1 MTTWWRLALITAALT
16 LSACNEPVS
25 PINIADAPDIVLLGG
40 KVLTVDANDGT
51 AEAIAISGNR
61 ISAVGGTDEIRAL
74 VGENTSV
81 IELDGRTVIPGLT
94 DSHIHV
100 IRAGLTWAQ
109 EISWADIPTLDNALA
124 LVREV
129 AANTPDGEWLIV
141 AGGWH
146 KFQFKEK
153 RLPSATEVSEAAGDH
168 PIYVQYLYDTAILN
182 QAAMSALS
190 ITTDADIPP
199 NGSLRLDAEGAPTG
213 EIDGTIGV
221 FHRLLGALPKPDF
234 ATQVEGTKIFMAE
247 LNRLGMT
254 SFSDGSGG
262 SQYPEGYKPLF
273 HIWQNGEMT
282 MRVAYRLMSQ
292 NRGQELADLKN
303 LTQLLPQGFGDDWLR
318 FNGFGEVIIWGMHD
332 GSRAR
337 LEFNPTDEARA
348 SLIETLTWMATNQYA
363 MEIHASS
370 DSSAQQILDIID
382 DINKTTPI
390 AELRWSIL
398 HIDAAS
404 VSTLERMKALGVA
417 YGVQDRLYFDGETLV
432 KTFGAEHARSAP
444 PLKTALN
451 MGVMILGGT
460 DAPAVGPYNPWVS
473 IRWMLDGK
481 TVNGITIRGPEEI
494 PSRADTLRIYT
505 QNGAWLQ
512 FSEDERGSI
521 ETGKLADIAVLS
533 HDYMNT
539 PVEELNQMTSLLTI
553 VDGEVVHAGAPYS
566 NLAP

>member
-1 MTTWWRLALITAALT
+1 MTIWWRLAVITTALA
-16 LSACNEPVS
+16 LSACDQPTN
-25 PINIADAPDIVLLGG
+25 PINTADAPDMVLLGG
-40 KVLTVDANDGT
+40 KVLTVDANNAT
-51 AEAIAISGNR
+51 AEAIAITGNR
-61 ISAVGGTDEIRAL
+61 ISAVGGTTEIRAL
-74 VGENTSV
+74 VGENTSIV
-81 IELDGRTVIPGLT
+81 ELDGRTVIPGLT

-109 EISWADIPTLDNALA
+109 EISWADIPTLDEALGRVRNA
-124 LVREV
+124 
-129 AANTPDGEWLIV
+129 AASTPDGEWLIV

-146 KFQFKEK
+146 KFQFVEK
-153 RLPSATEVSEAAGDH
+153 RLPSAAEVSEAAGNH

-190 ITTDADIPP
+190 IATDADVPP
-199 NGSLRLDAEGAPTG
+199 NGTLRLDASGAPTG

-221 FHRLLGALPKPDF
+221 FHRLQGALPKPDF
-234 ATQVEGTKIFMAE
+234 ATQVAGTKQFMAE

-292 NRGQELADLKN
+292 NRGQELADLQN

-337 LEFNPTDEARA
+337 PEFNPSSEARA
-348 SLIETLTWMATNQYA
+348 SLVETLTWIAENRYS

-370 DSSAQQILDIID
+370 DSSAQQILDILD
-382 DINKTTPI
+382 DINNSTPI
-390 AELRWSIL
+390 ADLRWSIL

-404 VSTLERMKALGVA
+404 NSTLTRMKALGVA
-417 YGVQDRLYFDGETLV
+417 YGIQDRLYFDGETLV
-432 KTFGAEHARSAP
+432 ETFGAEHARSAP

-451 MGVMILGGT
+451 TGLMVVGGT
-460 DAPAVGPYNPWVS
+460 DAPAVGPYNPWVAV
-473 IRWMLDGK
+473 RWILDGK
-481 TVNGITIRGPEEI
+481 TVNGVTIRSAEEI
-494 PSRADTLRIYT
+494 PSREEALRMYT

-512 FSEDERGSI
+512 FAENERGSI
-521 ETGKLADIAVLS
+521 ETGKLADIAILS
-533 HDYMNT
+533 DDYMNM
-539 PVEELNQMTSLLTI
+539 PVEDLNQITSLLTI
-553 VDGEVVHAGAPYS
+553 VDGEVVYADAPFTNS
-566 NLAP
+566 AP